1 MKLIVSGKTKEFT
14 PEVEEKFSAKIAK
27 LSKFIEQRGERE
39 AHVTHHVERH
49 LHRIEVIVNFY
60 DHSLV
65 GEGIDADLDLALCH
79 AVEKLEKQVVKLRNR
94 WRDTHRDA
102 KAIRSTKESWEE
114 NGESLSPAASASAR
128 AAAAKITGAA
138 TAPSHLLNGNGN
150 GRPARPKVFRVDYN
164 ENRKPMTL
172 EEALLEMQRDSDDYV
187 VYRDAMRNCL
197 SVLVRRVDGH
207 FDLIES

>member
-102 KAIRSTKESWEE
+102 KAIRSTKESWEQ
-114 NGESLSPAASASAR
+114 NGESPATPASAAVK
-128 AAAAKITGAA
+128 AAAQKSAA
-138 TAPSHLLNGNGN
+138 LLPSLNGN
-150 GRPARPKVFRVDYN
+150 GRPARPKVFRVDYS

-172 EEALLEMQRDSDDYV
+172 EEALLEMQRDSGDYV

-197 SVLVRRVDGH
+197 SVLVRRVDGN